1 MAGAPAS
8 TSSITNDDA
17 VDELAELEEAGGVEL
32 VGTLDAHAA
41 EALRLQIRR
50 LARQHGVDLTAMW
63 IELASEEDAS
73 A

>member
-8 TSSITNDDA
+8 AFSMTDEDA

-32 VGTLDAHAA
+32 IGTLDAHAA

-50 LARQHGVDLTAMW
+50 LARQHG
-63 IELASEEDAS
+63 IELVELTIEPDADDPPS